1 MSRIQLLQLATS
13 LVKTHGFTRAALAES
28 VRILPPGQA
37 HPVPLS
43 DTAVSSLFGNG
54 DDARRTLI
62 HAWLD
67 QGIRHMETVSSPT
80 LKSVLHAR
88 LQYNEPVLQHLPEAF
103 ALLASPSSGVPLLD
117 PIPALKHTSRI
128 ADESCYL
135 TGDTSVQLS
144 WYARRAS
151 IAGIYGA
158 SELHQ
163 FTSPTTAYSFLDN
176 LFDTSNSFRTSIEEL
191 GLFSSYVSKG
201 WKGIIKSKGII

>member
-1 MSRIQLLQLATS
+1 MSRTQLLQLATS

-28 VRILPPGQA
+28 VLILPPEQA
-37 HPVPLS
+37 HPEPLS

-67 QGIRHMETVSSPT
+67 QGIRQMGTVPSPT

-117 PIPALKHTSRI
+117 PIPALKHASRI
-128 ADESCYL
+128 ADESCYI
-135 TGDTSVQLS
+135 TSDTSVQLF

-163 FTSPTTAYSFLDN
+163 FTSPSTAYRFLDN
-176 LFDTSNSFRTSIEEL
+176 LFDTSNNFRTSMKEL
-191 GLFSSYVSKG
+191 GLFSSYVFKG